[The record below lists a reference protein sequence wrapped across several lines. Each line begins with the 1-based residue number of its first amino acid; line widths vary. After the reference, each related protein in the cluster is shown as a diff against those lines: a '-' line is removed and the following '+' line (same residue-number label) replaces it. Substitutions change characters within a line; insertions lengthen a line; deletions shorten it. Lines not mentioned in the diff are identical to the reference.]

1 LIESQKGALEN
12 FVTSNK
18 QNITEKLDDSS
29 TNEQEIHFK
38 ELEDNTIIPSKDTN
52 ENNPYDSQLKDNNE
66 SNPNA
71 SQSKDTNEN
80 IQNDSQKCNIPTYD
94 SQLKDTNKNNLNDS
108 QSKDTNENIPNDG
121 QNFNIPTFDEEHEK
135 KKI

>member
-1 LIESQKGALEN
+1 MKN
-12 FVTSNK
+12 
-18 QNITEKLDDSS
+18 
-29 TNEQEIHFK
+29 
-38 ELEDNTIIPSKDTN
+38 
-52 ENNPYDSQLKDNNE
+52 NNE

-94 SQLKDTNKNNLNDS
+94 SQLKNTNENNLNDS

-121 QNFNIPTFDEEHEK
+121 QNFNIVTFDEEHEK
-135 KKI
+135 NLEANEYINETLYYRPLNIYDPTQWKNIDSN

>member
-1 LIESQKGALEN
+1 MAPRKYESGHQKLKKKKKKKIEKLIESQKGALEK

-18 QNITEKLDDSS
+18 QNIIEKLGDSL

-38 ELEDNTIIPSKDTN
+38 ELEDNTIIPSKYTN
-52 ENNPYDSQLKDNNE
+52 KNNPYDSQLKDNNE

-94 SQLKDTNKNNLNDS
+94 S
-108 QSKDTNENIPNDG
+108 
-121 QNFNIPTFDEEHEK
+121 
-135 KKI
+135 